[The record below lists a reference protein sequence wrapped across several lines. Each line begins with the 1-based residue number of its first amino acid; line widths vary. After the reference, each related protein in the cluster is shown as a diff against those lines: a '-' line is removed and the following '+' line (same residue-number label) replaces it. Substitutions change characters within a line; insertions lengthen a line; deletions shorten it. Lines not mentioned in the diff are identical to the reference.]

1 MRRIIWFGSRV
12 NGTPAPSSDVDV
24 CVVLAGSSR
33 PVRDRVGD
41 YLPFGFP
48 VGIDLFPY
56 TEAELERLKSEHPSW
71 YAAITSGIDLP
82 IRP

>member
-1 MRRIIWFGSRV
+1 MILFPRGAQDGQF
-12 NGTPAPSSDVDV
+12 
-24 CVVLAGSSR
+24 SR
-33 PVRDRVGD
+33 PRRCRVCLNGEA
-41 YLPFGFP
+41 GWFP